1 MTAVTGM
8 VSKILYRTGFNI
20 WFEGNTDGITYFQF
34 HDVIEKETV
43 RVQGD
48 EPCAPDYIDP
58 AWLSP
63 DYVKS
68 IQDEL
73 NEDCTDDCQNE
84 ADVDACEAKCSQVS
98 RSSGSV
104 RSLVVLTF
112 LNPNFSASNASKIV
126 VHGDRRAQLS
136 LECANG
142 VSVTWLSVPVVAQVA
157 TWPVA
162 TISWKL
168 AFVNLCRAS
177 ARMRTVPWISVATSP
192 GVARISDLRIPIW
205 TKRPLIPLSWFFA
218 RPIWSWLYQLTE
230 LIDHIV
236 LIVHIL
242 FVLMPHH
249 LAFFRKPEPRSH
261 ATIASE

>member
-1 MTAVTGM
+1 MTTASWVEANRFARLNARCEGWANARFAAFEKCGFYSTDVTHGGPKPG
-8 VSKILYRTGFNI
+8 VEYKETNNSYWGAKKEKVNL
-20 WFEGNTDGITYFQF
+20 FEDRKRRSADDCSNWDGNTDGITYFQF

-68 IQDEL
+68 IQEEL

-104 RSLVVLTF
+104 RPLLVLPVLN
-112 LNPNFSASNASKIV
+112 LNFSASNASKIV

-142 VSVTWLSVPVVAQVA
+142 ASVTWLSVPVVVQVV
-157 TWPVA
+157 TW
-162 TISWKL
+162 
-168 AFVNLCRAS
+168 
-177 ARMRTVPWISVATSP
+177 SVATNS
-192 GVARISDLRIPIW
+192 
-205 TKRPLIPLSWFFA
+205 
-218 RPIWSWLYQLTE
+218 
-230 LIDHIV
+230 
-236 LIVHIL
+236 
-242 FVLMPHH
+242 
-249 LAFFRKPEPRSH
+249 
-261 ATIASE
+261 